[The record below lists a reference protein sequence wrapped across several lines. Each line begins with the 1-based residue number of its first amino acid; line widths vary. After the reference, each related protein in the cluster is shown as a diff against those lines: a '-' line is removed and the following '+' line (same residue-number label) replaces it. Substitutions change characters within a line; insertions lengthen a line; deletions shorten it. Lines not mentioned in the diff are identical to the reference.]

1 MATRA
6 EILQKLRGLHGKQ
19 VQCQPAV
26 IKSVDKDNLTCTVI
40 MLDELEMP
48 GVRLQASIA
57 NAKPS
62 SYHVNYP
69 EPDSSVLIAMVGGE
83 ESAGEYYIAATSEI
97 DGFDIKIEA
106 MEISFT
112 KDSISLTDG
121 KSTIELKDGKVLI
134 EAQSKVEIKNASESL
149 KSIIG
154 DLLTELQ
161 AMQLITPTGPGTVN
175 PVTIAKFVAINVRL
189 NTFLA

>member
-1 MATRA
+1 
-6 EILQKLRGLHGKQ
+6 
-19 VQCQPAV
+19 
-26 IKSVDKDNLTCTVI
+26 
-40 MLDELEMP
+40 
-48 GVRLQASIA
+48 
-57 NAKPS
+57 
-62 SYHVNYP
+62 
-69 EPDSSVLIAMVGGE
+69 
-83 ESAGEYYIAATSEI
+83 
-97 DGFDIKIEA
+97 